1 MREIK
6 DYDYEVKGA
15 VKSKYTRSVISL
27 IGSGIS
33 KIFGKTI
40 GRFIHILMAVDWKN
54 VRLSVYVRWIAMIIL
69 VVNMFLEKAGMNP
82 LPFSGT
88 DVYELVSDI
97 LTAIMFVLNTYK
109 NNSTSKEAIE
119 ADRILKEMRE
129 QQDSLDSEDYTS
141 LK

>member
-1 MREIK
+1 MKNIK
-6 DYDYEVKGA
+6 DYDIEKN
-15 VKSKYTRSVISL
+15 VKSRYTRTVISL
-27 IGSGIS
+27 IASGTS
-33 KIFGKTI
+33 KIFSKTI
-40 GRFIHILMAVDWKN
+40 GRFVHILMAVDWKN
-54 VRLSVYVRWIAMIIL
+54 VRLSVYVRWSAMIIL

-82 LPFSGT
+82 IPFSGT

-97 LTAIMFVLNTYK
+97 LTAFIFILNTYK

-119 ADRILKEMRE
+119 ADKILKEMRE